1 MALGPYTCA
10 KSSRQHHDTGS
21 CSRGTPLE
29 VMPEFVTA
37 LHDFVA
43 EDEEDLPFR
52 SGDRIEVIEKD
63 GSYDDAWWKVC
74 IFLLRR
80 K

>member
-1 MALGPYTCA
+1 M
-10 KSSRQHHDTGS
+10 
-21 CSRGTPLE
+21 
-29 VMPEFVTA
+29 MPEFVTA